1 MERTAKTSG
10 LPTWAK
16 ILLGITLLLLIS
28 GTILVA
34 AFVFFFNDFQKH
46 NTNPAVVR
54 NIANSIATIED
65 PLPPGFKYAV
75 GLDFSFLKMAAVL
88 HYPDNLELILTSLPS
103 TKSDTTL
110 EENISSSMLN
120 PALSNATGATS
131 KFEASFKSSEQI
143 ANKKFIYAIG
153 SVKDKEGRSIPALF
167 GFFAPTEKGRVVM
180 LVGLQG
186 RAPRPITDSRIPSHA
201 NDTHP
206 ASDTGISA
214 GPEEPDSIDAVKAFN
229 MAATDN
235 FLHAI
240 KKF

>member
-1 MERTAKTSG
+1 MESTAKTPRF
-10 LPTWAK
+10 PTWAK
-16 ILLGITLLLLIS
+16 VLLGIALLLAIAGIILIAA
-28 GTILVA
+28 LVL
-34 AFVFFFNDFQKH
+34 FFNDFQKH
-46 NTNPAVVR
+46 NTDPAVVKD
-54 NIANSIATIED
+54 IANSIAIIED
-65 PLPPGFKYAV
+65 PLPPGYKYAV
-75 GLDFSFLKMAAVL
+75 GLDFSLLKMAAVL

-110 EENISSSMLN
+110 EDNISASMLN

-131 KFEASFKSSEQI
+131 KFEASFKSSEQV

-167 GFFAPTEKGRVVM
+167 GFFAPTENGRVVM

-186 RAPRPITDSRIPSHA
+186 RAPRPIVDSRIPSHA
-201 NDTHP
+201 SDTHP
-206 ASDTGISA
+206 PPDTGSSA
-214 GPEEPDSIDAVKAFN
+214 GPEEPDSTDAVKAFN
-229 MAATDN
+229 MAATEN